1 MEKDKK
7 YLEKLPILDII
18 QYIRTSL
25 FIIIQ
30 KKLKEEIEKYNNNKN
45 KTKNIFDDIIAQ
57 DYETLLRKEEA
68 EIRQHISIEHQ
79 FKLHFE
85 NLAEKISE
93 LEDDNYILAKK
104 IVSKKYI
111 FNLDIL

>member
-30 KKLKEEIEKYNNNKN
+30 IKLKEEIEKYNNNKN

-68 EIRQHISIEHQ
+68 EIRQHICLEQKIMEIED
-79 FKLHFE
+79 E
-85 NLAEKISE
+85 NLS
-93 LEDDNYILAKK
+93 LEKK
-104 IVSKKYI
+104 IVRKLY
-111 FNLDIL
+111 N